1 MKVNIFIKTFLM
13 LLITFSIVFLLS
25 IYISYKQFSPMYI
38 DENIEAVKDAIN
50 SSASDI
56 NNGTLLGDTDLYI
69 LSRSETSFIR
79 YKDGGISEKLG
90 PDFLTE
96 TEIIDFVIEIY
107 DSEEAVKEGK
117 LIYYVEESNDVFNIN
132 YIYEFSLGDYLIV
145 STQIQSLQ
153 NIDKVLT
160 NINITQSIFLL
171 GTIILISILISVNIS
186 RPIRK
191 INKYAKDISNLNFD
205 SNLKIKRRDEFRDL
219 VSSLNE
225 MTFNLKKS
233 YAELNEANDKLSD
246 DIDFEKTQEVKKKN
260 LIMTINHELKTPLAV
275 MRGMIEGMV
284 DGVGRF
290 NNKDKYLPELLVQIA
305 YIENIAKDLTYSLR
319 LEDKAKLND
328 LCNTKIIIEN
338 FSSLEELASLNSV
351 KIHKKIIEE
360 DIKINNELLLILVTN
375 LVKNAVTYT
384 TSKSVYIESEILND
398 EYILVVKNKGVIPE
412 EDLEKIFESFYR
424 SNRSNENKSGT
435 GLGLFIVKQICDIYN
450 YNYKIFNDNGFVT
463 AKINFKIKK

>member
-50 SSASDI
+50 SSANDI
-56 NNGTLLGDTDLYI
+56 NNGTLLEDTDLYI

-90 PDFLTE
+90 PDFLSE
-96 TEIIDFVIEIY
+96 TEIIDFVIGIY
-107 DSEEAVKEGK
+107 DSEEAIKEGK
-117 LIYYVEESNDVFNIN
+117 LIYYVEETNDVFNIN

-153 NIDKVLT
+153 NVDKVLT

-171 GTIILISILISVNIS
+171 GTIILISILISINIS

-219 VSSLNE
+219 ISSLNE

-233 YAELNEANDKLSD
+233 YAELNEANDKLND
-246 DIDFEKTQEVKKKN
+246 DIDFEKTQEEKKKN

-290 NNKDKYLPELLVQIA
+290 KNKDKYLPELLLQIA

-328 LCNTKIIIEN
+328 ICNTKIINDN
-338 FSSLEELASLNSV
+338 FNSLEELASLNNV

-360 DIKINNELLLILVTN
+360 EVKINNELLLILVTN

-384 TSKSVYIESEILND
+384 TSKSVHIDSEILND

-424 SNRSNENKSGT
+424 SKSSNKSKSGT

-450 YNYKIFNDNGFVT
+450 YNYKIFNDNGFVI
-463 AKINFKIKK
+463 AKINIKIKK